1 MSGFSV
7 PTIGA
12 RFMFTSSI
20 PRKSEIAI
28 FDNFWR
34 YQGLNV
40 KSRISV
46 GENYYD

>member
-7 PTIGA
+7 PTMGA
-12 RFMFTSSI
+12 RFALPSPI

-34 YQGLNV
+34 YQGLKV